1 MAVADITAHLR
12 RTIISFRNTKRF
24 DTICRINPVR
34 VVSSLAM
41 SNSAASGRSGHQV
54 GDRAP
59 SSRPTCTSMLPRSP
73 IQFSRGLAS
82 RAHMKYNKRKKG
94 KVIGRVCQELFSR
107 FLKTN
112 YSPDSTSD
120 LGIWI

>member
-24 DTICRINPVR
+24 DTICRIKQVR
-34 VVSSLAM
+34 AVSSLAM

-59 SSRPTCTSMLPRSP
+59 SCTSMLPRSP
-73 IQFSRGLAS
+73 MHLSRGLAS

-94 KVIGRVCQELFSR
+94 KGISRVCQELFSR
-107 FLKTN
+107 FPKTN
-112 YSPDSTSD
+112 DSPLQTCR
-120 LGIWI
+120 LHFRLQNL